1 MTVLSE
7 EDVENLYEIEALEE
21 AREVSESIEL
31 RLQQMISCD
40 ITKEEAK
47 KLLLQDS
54 SNLRLKVKSVNLPG
68 LSAIC
73 QRLDDYLWHIDVI
86 SMQNITDLQQF
97 SDLITKALDDSEENV
112 IIDVAEEIRALP
124 HHTTFDVEEVKVEAK
139 EVTLVI
145 PQKVAARIVER
156 ELRECGYRVTTVLDS
171 LQAFEIILDTKPDLV
186 ICPATL
192 PRLSGIDLICALR
205 AMPATADMHV
215 ALLTSL
221 ELDHPDL
228 LMLPTNVGVI
238 RRGENFG
245 SDLADVLQR
254 FNIT

>member
-7 EDVENLYEIEALEE
+7 EAVENLYEIEALEE
-21 AREVSESIEL
+21 AREVSENIEL

-40 ITKEEAK
+40 ITKELAK
-47 KLLLQDS
+47 TFLLQDS

-73 QRLDDYLWHIDVI
+73 KRLDDYLWHIDVI
-86 SMQNITDLQQF
+86 SMQNITDLQQY
-97 SDLITKALDDSEENV
+97 SDLITKALDGSEENV

-124 HHTTFDVEEVKVEAK
+124 HHTTFDVADVKVEAK

-205 AMPATADMHV
+205 AMPATADIHV

-221 ELDHPDL
+221 DLDHPDL
-228 LMLPTNVGVI
+228 LKLPMNVGII

-254 FNIT
+254 FHIT